1 MKDRKNPK
9 DKQKGIPLKILTLGD
24 STVGKSSILVRY
36 TQNKFHQNYLMTVG
50 VDYQSKSVNYNN
62 KKLDLQIWDSAGQ
75 EKYRAIAKQYYQ
87 KANGILLIYDI
98 TSRSSFDGI
107 QDWIEEIQNM
117 ACHGTSLIL
126 VGNKIDLPN
135 REVEKEEGERL
146 ALKNK
151 IKFFE
156 TSASDGTNIQKTF
169 DALIS
174 DIMYNYEEIKK
185 QDDVLERLSFSP
197 ENKRKKKC
205 C

>member
-1 MKDRKNPK
+1 M
-9 DKQKGIPLKILTLGD
+9 
-24 STVGKSSILVRY
+24 
-36 TQNKFHQNYLMTVG
+36 
-50 VDYQSKSVNYNN
+50 
-62 KKLDLQIWDSAGQ
+62 
-75 EKYRAIAKQYYQ
+75 
-87 KANGILLIYDI
+87 
-98 TSRSSFDGI
+98 
-107 QDWIEEIQNM
+107 
-117 ACHGTSLIL
+117 IL

-135 REVEKEEGERL
+135 REVEKEEGEKL

-156 TSASDGTNIQKTF
+156 TSASDGTNIQETF

-197 ENKRKKKC
+197 ENKRKKNC